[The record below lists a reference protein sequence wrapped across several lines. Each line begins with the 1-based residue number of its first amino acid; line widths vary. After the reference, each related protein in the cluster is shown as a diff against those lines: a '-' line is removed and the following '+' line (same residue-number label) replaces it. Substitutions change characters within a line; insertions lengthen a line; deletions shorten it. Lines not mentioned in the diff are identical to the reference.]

1 MSALLRRHAAADR
14 GQALVEFALIV
25 PLFILI
31 TIGIF
36 EGGRAIY
43 TYNALSNA
51 VDEALREAIVHQD
64 QAAIEAEAD
73 RVLGGLAGNTQFTH
87 DLSGC
92 PAPTDP
98 LEECIY
104 RVELRY
110 QFTPILLGP
119 IFSPVLAADGEMR
132 VEYRNP

>member
-1 MSALLRRHAAADR
+1 MSALGRQGAQDRR

-31 TIGIF
+31 AVGIF
-36 EGGRAIY
+36 EGARAIY

-51 VDEALREAIVHQD
+51 VTESLREAIVHQD

-73 RVLGGLAGNTQFTH
+73 RVLGGLAADTTFIH
-87 DLSGC
+87 DLSDC

-98 LEECIY
+98 TEPCVY

-110 QFTPILLGP
+110 LFAPVLIAG
-119 IFSPVLAADGEMR
+119 IFSPTMSADGEML
-132 VEYRNP
+132 VEATNP

>member
-1 MSALLRRHAAADR
+1 MNVRLRRRADAHR

-25 PLFILI
+25 PLFVLI
-31 TIGIF
+31 AIGIF

-51 VDEALREAIVHQD
+51 VRESLREAIVHQD
-64 QAAIEAEAD
+64 QTAIEAEAD
-73 RVLGGLAGNTQFTH
+73 RVLGGLATETTFIH
-87 DLSGC
+87 DLSDC

-98 LEECIY
+98 DEPCVY

-110 QFTPILLGP
+110 TFAPVLIGS
-119 IFSPVLAADGEMR
+119 IFSPVMSADGEML
-132 VEYRNP
+132 VEATNP

>member
-1 MSALLRRHAAADR
+1 MNALRRRQRRGRR

-25 PLFILI
+25 PLFVLI
-31 TIGIF
+31 AIGIF
-36 EGGRAIY
+36 EGARAIY

-51 VDEALREAIVHQD
+51 VTESLREAIVNQD
-64 QAAIEAEAD
+64 QTSIEAEAD
-73 RVLGGLAGNTQFTH
+73 RVLGGLATDTTFTH

-98 LEECIY
+98 TEPCVY

-110 QFTPILLGP
+110 IFAPVLIAG
-119 IFSPVLAADGEMR
+119 IFSPTMSADGEML
-132 VEYRNP
+132 VEATNP